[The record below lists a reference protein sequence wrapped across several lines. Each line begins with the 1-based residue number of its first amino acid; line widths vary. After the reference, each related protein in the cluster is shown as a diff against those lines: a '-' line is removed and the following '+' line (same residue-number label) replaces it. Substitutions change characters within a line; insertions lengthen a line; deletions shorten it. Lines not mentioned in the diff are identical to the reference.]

1 MTTQRKT
8 RLVLL
13 PVQIYGLVALLT
25 EAAYRS
31 AYGHEASSAFMM
43 FAMWSCVAAGFLVM
57 IGAVIQEHL
66 RFRGDAGL
74 NVVLGLFFI
83 FAAANL
89 APFIA
94 R

>member
-8 RLVLL
+8 RFVLL
-13 PVQIYGLVALLT
+13 PVQIYGLAALLAQ
-25 EAAYRS
+25 AAYRA
-31 AYGHEASSAFMM
+31 AYGYEASSAFMM

-57 IGAVIQEHL
+57 IGAVVQEYL
-66 RFRGDAGL
+66 RFRGDASL

-83 FAAANL
+83 FASAHL